1 LSFQQLNPGHAA
13 TLGKRQE
20 DSEGI
25 LLKLIW
31 LLLTLPLCAQQVALS
46 LDDAPFLR
54 PAPLLT
60 ATSQHEAM
68 RNTLWQRRVKV
79 ILFANGVNGG
89 DTPEGKAV
97 LRAWGEAGHLL
108 ANHSYSHWDLNKSG
122 VTLET
127 YEADFL
133 REEALIQDL
142 PGFTKRYRY
151 PFLRA
156 GNTEAK
162 RDGFYAFL
170 RAHGEAIGHVS
181 IDTADWLLDERL
193 RRRLEKEPKADLA
206 PYRELYLKH
215 LWACARFYDAWS
227 QEVFGRQIPHVLLLH
242 CRLLNGLFLGD
253 VIDFFRA
260 KGWTWIDPETAF
272 ADPVYAFMPK
282 NLPGGEALA
291 DAVSA
296 ERGVQGFVKAW
307 RARASDPD
315 DLLFSEGRLTERLN
329 QMGL

>member
-1 LSFQQLNPGHAA
+1 MLKQLFCLVLA
-13 TLGKRQE
+13 
-20 DSEGI
+20 
-25 LLKLIW
+25 
-31 LLLTLPLCAQQVALS
+31 LPLAAQKVALS

-54 PAPLLT
+54 PSPLL
-60 ATSQHEAM
+60 AAPAQHEAM
-68 RNTLWQRRVKV
+68 RRALEGRKV
-79 ILFANGVNGG
+79 QAILFANGLHGG
-89 DTPEGKAV
+89 DTPEGKSI

-108 ANHSYSHWDLNKSG
+108 ANHGYSHWDLNREEVS
-122 VTLET
+122 LEA
-127 YEADFL
+127 YEADVL
-133 REEALIQDL
+133 RGENVIRDL

-156 GNTEAK
+156 GNTATK

-170 RAHGEAIGHVS
+170 ESRGLAIGHVS

-193 RRRLEKEPKADLA
+193 RQRLEKDPKADLA
-206 PYRELYLKH
+206 PYRDLYLKH

-227 QEVFGRQIPHVLLLH
+227 REVFGREVPHVILMH

-260 KGWTWIDPETAF
+260 KGWTWIDPATAF
-272 ADPVYAFMPK
+272 ADPAYALMPK

-296 ERGVQGFVKAW
+296 ERGQRDFVKAW
-307 RARASDPD
+307 RAKATDPD
-315 DLLFSEGRLTERLN
+315 DLLSSEGQLRERMNKL
-329 QMGL
+329 GL

>member
-1 LSFQQLNPGHAA
+1 LAA
-13 TLGKRQE
+13 QK
-20 DSEGI
+20 
-25 LLKLIW
+25 
-31 LLLTLPLCAQQVALS
+31 VALS

-54 PAPLLT
+54 PAPLL
-60 ATSQHEAM
+60 AAPAQHEAM
-68 RNTLWQRRVKV
+68 RKALKDRNVQA

-89 DTPEGKAV
+89 DTPEGKAI

-108 ANHSYSHWDLNKSG
+108 ANHSYSHWDLNKEA
-122 VTLET
+122 VTLAD
-127 YEADFL
+127 YEADVL
-133 REEALIQDL
+133 KGEALLRDM

-170 RAHGEAIGHVS
+170 KARGLTIGHVS

-193 RRRLEKEPKADLA
+193 RKRLEKDPKADLA

-227 QEVFGRQIPHVLLLH
+227 REVFGREIPHVILMH
-242 CRLLNGLFLGD
+242 SRLLNGLFLGD
-253 VIDFFRA
+253 VIDSFRA
-260 KGWTWIDPETAF
+260 KGWTWIAPDTAF
-272 ADPVYAFMPK
+272 ADPVYALMPK

-296 ERGVQGFVKAW
+296 ERGDQGFVKAW
-307 RARASDPD
+307 RAKGTNPD
-315 DLLFSEGRLTERLN
+315 DLLFSERKLIERMDQL
-329 QMGL
+329 GL